1 MKKQQ
6 CFFYGIFAMVALGL
20 ALPVSADDEDVT
32 EQDEPRAKVLD
43 KIMVIGNPA
52 NIEKT
57 PGSAHVVTKEDI
69 RQQNYDDVSRVL
81 NKVPGVYV
89 RGEFGY
95 GLFPSISL
103 RGVDTTRSSKVT
115 IMEDGV
121 MMAPAPYSAPAAYY
135 SPTAGRMSG
144 LEVLKGSSQIKYGPH
159 TTGGVVN
166 YLSTPIP
173 TKEKAYLKSTF
184 GSFNEQRTHAYAG
197 NTFDAGTAGQFG
209 VLVEGYRRQN
219 DGFKKID
226 ETADFRNGDDTGF
239 DKTDAMVKLSWEPDS
254 VMYQRFEFK
263 YGTSELDANETY
275 LGLTQADFN
284 ADPTRR
290 YAASRF
296 DNIKSEQEQASLRW
310 SISPTDDID
319 VITTL
324 YQTDFKRN
332 WYKLNKIKI
341 GVDDFSLSSVIET
354 PGAAQE
360 CMRGENTAECA
371 LLVKANNRKYKT
383 QGIESVGY
391 FRFGS
396 GDVQHE
402 VMAGIRLHEDS
413 IRRFQWQDEY
423 TQAANGTISDVTRGT
438 PGGSDV
444 PGGAGNRFQ
453 ETKALALF
461 VQDTIEAGNWTIV
474 PGIRYEWLD
483 QTSQDTKGAGEP
495 VLQSAGGTKGRNGKN
510 SFNVS
515 AYGVGTTYEFN
526 DSWTGFGG
534 LHTGYS
540 TPSPR
545 GTRAGLDP
553 ETSTAF
559 EIGARY
565 TNAPRAFAAE
575 STFFYTAF
583 KDLIVIDNQGGTGTG
598 IDENFGEVDT
608 YGLELALQYDAGL
621 ANSWGIS
628 NPSYLSVTYTNAEQ
642 QNDGKSTDA
651 ESIFSF
657 GKKGN
662 KVPYIPELTVSLGT
676 GVETKKWGAF
686 IAGNYVSATYT
697 SANNV
702 DEQING
708 DGDPD
713 ARYGKT
719 DSYFTAD
726 VSAFYRINET
736 VKLFSGVQ
744 NLFDEEYVVSRQPDG
759 ARGGLPRFVY
769 AGIEMAL

>member
-1 MKKQQ
+1 MKKRNHLLRDA
-6 CFFYGIFAMVALGL
+6 ITIAALGL
-20 ALPVSADDEDVT
+20 ALPAGAVDKET
-32 EQDEPRAKVLD
+32 EETDAKAKVLD
-43 KIMVIGNPA
+43 KIMIIGNPA
-52 NIEKT
+52 NIEKM
-57 PGSAHVVTKEDI
+57 PGSAQLVTKEDI

-197 NTFDAGTAGQFG
+197 NTFDAGAAGQFG

-219 DGFKKID
+219 NGFKNID

-239 DKTDAMVKLSWEPDS
+239 DKTDSMLKLSWEPAS
-254 VMYQRFEFK
+254 AMYQRFEFK

-296 DNIKSEQEQASLRW
+296 DNIKSEQEQTSLRW

-324 YQTDFKRN
+324 YKTDFKRN
-332 WYKLNKIKI
+332 WYKLKDLRNVNGNTIK
-341 GVDDFSLSSVIET
+341 LSAALG
-354 PGAAQE
+354 GAQNNEGLDCLKGDLA
-360 CMRGENTAECA
+360 CTLR
-371 LLVKANNRKYKT
+371 VRANNRSYT
-383 QGIESVGY
+383 AQGAESVGY

-396 GDVQHE
+396 DSVQHE
-402 VMAGIRLHEDS
+402 IMAGLRLHQDD
-413 IRRFQWQDEY
+413 ITRFQWDDDY
-423 TQAANGTISDVTRGT
+423 TQVANGTISGVT
-438 PGGSDV
+438 PGV
-444 PGGAGNRFQ
+444 PGDAGNRYQ
-453 ETKALALF
+453 KTEALALF
-461 VQDTIEAGNWTIV
+461 VQDTIETGAWTIT
-474 PGIRYEWLD
+474 PGFRYEALD
-483 QTSQDTKGAGEP
+483 QISEDPKGT
-495 VLQSAGGTKGRNGKN
+495 LQGTGGTKGRDGRN

-515 AYGVGTTYEFN
+515 AYGVGTTYQFN
-526 DSWTGFGG
+526 EQWTGFGG

-559 EIGARY
+559 EAGMRY
-565 TNAPRAFAAE
+565 TNAQQAFAAE

-583 KDLIVIDNQGGTGTG
+583 NDLIVTDNVGGTGTG
-598 IDENFGEVDT
+598 VDENFGEVDT

-621 ANSWGIS
+621 ANNWGIS
-628 NPSYLSVTYTNAEQ
+628 NPSYLSTTYTNAEQ
-642 QNDGKSTDA
+642 KNDSTSTDA
-651 ESIFSF
+651 ESIFSY
-657 GKKGN
+657 GKAGN
-662 KVPYIPELTVSLGT
+662 AVPYIPEFTLSLGT
-676 GVETKKWGAF
+676 GVETKTWGAF
-686 IAGNYVSATYT
+686 ISGSYASEAYT

-702 DEQING
+702 NDQING
-708 DGDPD
+708 AGNPD

-719 DSYFTAD
+719 DSYFTTD
-726 VSAFYRINET
+726 ISAFYRINEA
-736 VKLFSGVQ
+736 VKLFAGVQ

-759 ARGGLPRFVY
+759 ARGGLPQFVY
-769 AGIEMAL
+769 AGIEMDM